1 MAIHPGP
8 VAGRSG
14 RIDMAVLK
22 QAHSIEDVV
31 AGYGIAL
38 RPRGKGLVGLCPFHD
53 DREHPNLHVYPAT
66 SSWYC

>member
-1 MAIHPGP
+1 MPVDNRQFDTDAIKRECS
-8 VAGRSG
+8 VE
-14 RIDMAVLK
+14 
-22 QAHSIEDVV
+22 QVV